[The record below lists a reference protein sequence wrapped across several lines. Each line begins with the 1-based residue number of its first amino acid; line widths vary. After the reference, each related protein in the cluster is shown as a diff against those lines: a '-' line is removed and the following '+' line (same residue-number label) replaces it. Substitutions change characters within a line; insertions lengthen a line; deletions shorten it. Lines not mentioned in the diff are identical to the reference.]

1 MKPLLILLTLTVG
14 LSAQATKAPAAKKGA
29 SICAQLDEAVEM
41 GTPSQKLNRFFATQW
56 KYNMTEYP
64 EFATYVGYPGQ
75 NDRWSDSSLAT
86 IQRHRNETHCALAAL
101 VKIPRAS
108 LKGEERINFDLAKR
122 NFEMGIE
129 GAKFE
134 GDYLVLDHLNGLH
147 MGIADMLT
155 AMPTANKLDYEN
167 MISRLNKVPLLEE
180 QTEILM
186 REGLKRK
193 VTPVKMFLAR
203 VPSQFDR
210 VLTAKIEDSPIFKP
224 FAEMGV
230 NITPEDKADLQKRA
244 KEAIETNVYPALKKL
259 KTFVVN
265 DYIPGARTSISY
277 ADMPNGKAWYA
288 YMVKSHTTTRL
299 TPTELHDLGL
309 KEVARI
315 TQEME
320 AVKTQAGFKGSLKAF
335 NEFLLSDKQFYYTN
349 KEELLK
355 GFRAI
360 AKKADPELPK
370 FFKTLPR
377 LTYGVREM
385 PEYKAKESPGAYYE
399 GGSLE
404 AGRPGYFTANTYDLK
419 ARPKWGMEALT
430 LHEGAPGHHFQISI
444 AQEIKGLPEFRR
456 FGGYTAYVEGWGLY
470 SESLGEDMGFYKDP
484 YSKYGQLSYE
494 MWRAIRL
501 VVDTGLH
508 SKGWSR
514 QQAIDYFT
522 ATMPKAKIESE
533 VEVDRYITW
542 PGQALAYKVGQL
554 KFRSLREHAKKELGE
569 KFDIREFHD
578 QLLGHGPL
586 PLDVLETSIDEWI
599 ATVKKGK
606 NKKSTKDQ
614 VTT

>member
-1 MKPLLILLTLTVG
+1 MKSFLLLLALATG
-14 LSAQATKAPAAKKGA
+14 FSAQAGKAPANKKTA
-29 SICAQLDEAVEM
+29 SICAQLDEVVET
-41 GTPSQKLNRFFATQW
+41 GTPTQKLNRFFATQW

-64 EFATYVGYPGQ
+64 EWATYVGYPGQ
-75 NDRWSDSSLAT
+75 NDRWSDHSLAT
-86 IQRHRNETHCALAAL
+86 IQRHRNETQCELAAL
-101 VKIPRAS
+101 IKIPRAS
-108 LKGEERINFDLAKR
+108 LTGEDRINFDLAKR
-122 NFEMGIE
+122 GFEMGIE
-129 GAKFE
+129 GGKFE
-134 GDYLVLDHLNGLH
+134 SEYLALDHLGGLH
-147 MGIADMLT
+147 MEVADMLT
-155 AMPTANKLDYEN
+155 AMPKANKADYEN
-167 MISRLNKVPLLEE
+167 MIARLNKVPLLEE
-180 QTEILM
+180 QIEILL

-203 VPSQFDR
+203 VPSQFER
-210 VLTAKIEDSPIFKP
+210 VLTAKIEDSPIYKP
-224 FAEMGV
+224 FAEIGV
-230 NITPEDKADLQKRA
+230 NIADADKVELQKRA
-244 KEAIETNVYPALKKL
+244 KEAIEEKVYPALKKL

-288 YMVKSHTTTRL
+288 HLVKSHTTTDL
-299 TPTELHDLGL
+299 TPAELHELGL

-320 AVKTQAGFKGSLKAF
+320 SVKAQAHFKGSLKDF
-335 NEFLLSDKQFYYTN
+335 NKFLLSDKQFYYTN
-349 KEELLK
+349 KEDLLK
-355 GFRAI
+355 GFRTI

-370 FFKTLPR
+370 LFKTLPR

-430 LHEGAPGHHFQISI
+430 LHEGVPGHHFQISI

-456 FGGYTAYVEGWGLY
+456 YGGYTAYIEGWGLY

-554 KFRSLREHAKKELGE
+554 KFRSLREKAKTELGE

-586 PLDVLETSIDEWI
+586 PMDVLEKSVDEWI
-599 ATVKKGK
+599 ATVKKNK
-606 NKKSTKDQ
+606 DKKSTKEQ
-614 VTT
+614 VAT